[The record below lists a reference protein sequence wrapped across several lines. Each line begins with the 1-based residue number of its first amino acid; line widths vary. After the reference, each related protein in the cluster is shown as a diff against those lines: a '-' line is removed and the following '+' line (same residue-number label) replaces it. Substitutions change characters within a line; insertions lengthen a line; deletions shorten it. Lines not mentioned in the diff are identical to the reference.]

1 MLWGFQKTLRFLIK
15 PKGEG
20 KTKKMMPK
28 IFKHKKAYTIAD
40 IPWIAITFGTGVIVL
55 SIVAQIVGDVKS
67 TQTSDTYEYNVSLK
81 GQEGLYKIANWLPTI
96 GLVLGAVIVIVA
108 LAVLFTMRFQR

>member
-1 MLWGFQKTLRFLIK
+1 MRMRSLIRNK
-15 PKGEG
+15 KG
-20 KTKKMMPK
+20 
-28 IFKHKKAYTIAD
+28 YTIAD

-55 SIVAQIVGDVKS
+55 SIVSQIVGEIKS

-81 GQEGLYKIANWLPTI
+81 GQSGLYKIANWLPTI

-108 LAVLFTMRFQR
+108 LAVLFTMKFRGSE